1 MSTDYPKTNIKDKK
15 YEIALEI
22 LNSILR
28 REIPNLN
35 LLTGL
40 YGSLT
45 SVIILQIENYFQN
58 FPRKDI
64 NIRKHFEIT
73 SVISDARYSLEKN
86 LNFANYHSKIL
97 TGQVPDIEDLEPVYG
112 IYSENVKN
120 ILQLYKNTKLKR
132 RCGIP
137 SAVHPSRTGGI
148 VYTLK
153 FDDAGQSDYCTTA
166 FLHDSIEDL
175 IKTRSKQSDH
185 YGIKGLDIFLD
196 DYIPVN
202 LHSNIRLLTNHY
214 ALILGYLKYLLTLV
228 DKHLNISNLLFEL
241 EGMCSSNWNMQD
253 KSIKLYDLLKKLEPE
268 NPSFDEV
275 KWQSYK
281 ELYIKELAENAKN
294 ITDFRTFEIKS
305 IDLTDNAHS
314 SGALSMEEKLKNI
327 QKLCIWASYGFSLQ
341 TNWQPTNN
349 FIQEVFEIALECSK
363 NLVVKDLLEPISK
376 PDFFASALYKIEELR
391 PVFYIE

>member
-1 MSTDYPKTNIKDKK
+1 M
-15 YEIALEI
+15 
-22 LNSILR
+22 
-28 REIPNLN
+28 
-35 LLTGL
+35 
-40 YGSLT
+40 
-45 SVIILQIENYFQN
+45 
-58 FPRKDI
+58 
-64 NIRKHFEIT
+64 
-73 SVISDARYSLEKN
+73 
-86 LNFANYHSKIL
+86 
-97 TGQVPDIEDLEPVYG
+97 
-112 IYSENVKN
+112 
-120 ILQLYKNTKLKR
+120 
-132 RCGIP
+132 
-137 SAVHPSRTGGI
+137 
-148 VYTLK
+148 
-153 FDDAGQSDYCTTA
+153 
-166 FLHDSIEDL
+166 
-175 IKTRSKQSDH
+175 
-185 YGIKGLDIFLD
+185 
-196 DYIPVN
+196 
-202 LHSNIRLLTNHY
+202 
-214 ALILGYLKYLLTLV
+214 

-305 IDLTDNAHS
+305 IDLADNAHS

-349 FIQEVFEIALECSK
+349 FIQEVFEVALECSK